1 LFQVVES
8 DDSSDFNVVYRLAES
23 DTFTCNVA
31 LTSTATRTMVPT
43 FENIALKSTT
53 ARTMLPTFE
62 NIDST
67 PSSTRTML
75 PKIENVDSTSASTR
89 TMLPKIENV
98 GRSVV
103 DTFKDDW
110 ERTNLLPKA
119 RCEKALAGRGIFYFL
134 LVSNIIED
142 GISLQKE
149 GF

>member
-1 LFQVVES
+1 
-8 DDSSDFNVVYRLAES
+8 
-23 DTFTCNVA
+23 
-31 LTSTATRTMVPT
+31 
-43 FENIALKSTT
+43 
-53 ARTMLPTFE
+53 MLPTFE

-67 PSSTRTML
+67 PS
-75 PKIENVDSTSASTR
+75 STR

>member
-1 LFQVVES
+1 
-8 DDSSDFNVVYRLAES
+8 
-23 DTFTCNVA
+23 
-31 LTSTATRTMVPT
+31 
-43 FENIALKSTT
+43 
-53 ARTMLPTFE
+53 
-62 NIDST
+62 
-67 PSSTRTML
+67 ML
-75 PKIENVDSTSASTR
+75 PKIENVGFKSTSTR
-89 TMLPKIENV
+89 TMLPTIENVALKSTSTLTMLPTIENV

-103 DTFKDDW
+103 DNAKDDW